1 METEKRR
8 AFIIHFLYLAI
19 VIAIAVYLCRYA
31 LPALLPFVV
40 ALLVALL
47 LKPIIRFLH
56 EKCHVHKGIASTVVV
71 LLFYALIGFLLTIV
85 FIKIFSAAKAFFI
98 GLPATYANSIQ
109 PWLMET
115 FGSLQAFASR
125 LDPQVAAAYDVIAAN
140 LTQTLGDAVSTLS
153 KTVVGGVTS
162 FTFRTPGLLLNVLI
176 AIIATVFIAVDW
188 SLLGRFISQQL
199 SPKMRS
205 LIDNIRTHLGRTLGR
220 YIRSYA
226 LILLITF
233 AELTVGLSI
242 IGVENQFAIAAAI
255 ALFDILPV
263 VGSGTVLIPWG
274 ILSVIQGD
282 YLRALGLGIVYVVII
297 IVRNIIEPKIV
308 GNHVGLHPIVTLSSM
323 VVGTYIFGPIGLLGL
338 PVTLALIKSLND
350 EGVIHLYDNSVSLT
364 GRCKK
369 DRTHDP
375 KVAQDS
381 GGPSETESEQD
392 ASAGGE
398 DARQPH
404 NPTDANM
411 GD

>member
-19 VIAIAVYLCRYA
+19 VLAIAIYLCRYA

-47 LKPIIRFLH
+47 LKPVIRFLH

-71 LLFYALIGFLLTIV
+71 LLFYALIGFLLTILCV
-85 FIKIFSAAKAFFI
+85 KLVSAAKAFFI

-115 FGSLQAFASR
+115 FDSLQAFASR
-125 LDPQVAAAYDVIAAN
+125 LDPQAAAAYDVIAAN
-140 LTQTLGDAVSTLS
+140 LTQTLGETVSMLS

-162 FTFRTPGLLLNVLI
+162 FTFRTPGFLLNVLI

-188 SLLGRFISQQL
+188 SLLGSFISKQL
-199 SPKMRS
+199 SSKMR
-205 LIDNIRTHLGRTLGR
+205 LLVDNIRTHLGRTLGR

-255 ALFDILPV
+255 AMFDILPV
-263 VGSGTVLIPWG
+263 VGSGTVLIPWAV
-274 ILSVIQGD
+274 ISLIQGD
-282 YLRALGLGIVYVVII
+282 YLRALGLGILYVVIV

-308 GNHVGLHPIVTLSSM
+308 GEHVGLHPIVTLSSM
-323 VVGTYIFGPIGLLGL
+323 VVGTYLFGPIGLLGL

-350 EGVIHLYDNSVSLT
+350 EGVIHLYDNSVPLT
-364 GRCKK
+364 GKGKSRPPHNRQV
-369 DRTHDP
+369 DGGDGPLEAERSQDDP
-375 KVAQDS
+375 TD
-381 GGPSETESEQD
+381 
-392 ASAGGE
+392 GE
-398 DARQPH
+398 AARQTREPA
-404 NPTDANM
+404 DANN